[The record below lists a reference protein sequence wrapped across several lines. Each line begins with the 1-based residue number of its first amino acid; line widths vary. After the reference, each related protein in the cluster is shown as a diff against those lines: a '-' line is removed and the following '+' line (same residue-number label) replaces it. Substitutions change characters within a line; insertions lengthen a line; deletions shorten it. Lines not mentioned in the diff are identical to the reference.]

1 MTKNILICGFMGSG
15 KSTFAEKLSSTAA
28 DWTSYDLDHEICR
41 ALNIP
46 NNKLGDWIRAEGIPA
61 FRQMEMKILANLIG
75 HPQSKII
82 SLGGGTLEAEGFWD
96 LKASTNFDLVY
107 LKIDLKT
114 CLERTEGDSN
124 RPLRSL
130 SDDDLKKL
138 HTEREKNYMKANLIL
153 SVETIKEIDSIPT
166 LVHNLRGH

>member
-1 MTKNILICGFMGSG
+1 MNILICGFMGSG
-15 KSTFAEKLSSTAA
+15 KSTFAEKLSNTASG
-28 DWTSYDLDHEICR
+28 WTSFDLDHEICR

-46 NNKLGDWIRAEGIPA
+46 NNKLGDWIRSEGIPA
-61 FRQMEMKILANLIG
+61 FRQMEMKILANLIER
-75 HPQSKII
+75 PESKII

-96 LKASTNFDLVY
+96 LKARTHFDLVY

-130 SDDDLKKL
+130 SDSDLKKL
-138 HTEREKNYMKANLIL
+138 HTEREKNYMLADLVL
-153 SVETIKEIDSIPT
+153 CVEKIKVIDDIPT

>member
-1 MTKNILICGFMGSG
+1 MYSSVLICGFMGSG
-15 KSTFAEKLSSTAA
+15 KSTFAQKLSQTAA
-28 DWTSYDLDHEICR
+28 EWTSFDLDDEICR

-46 NNKLGDWIRAEGIPA
+46 NNKLGDWIRAQGIPA
-61 FRQMEMKILANLIG
+61 FRQLEIKILTTLIAK
-75 HPQSKII
+75 PQSKII

-96 LKASTNFDLVY
+96 LKDKTNSDLVY

-130 SDDDLKKL
+130 SDDELKKL
-138 HTEREKNYMKANLIL
+138 HTEREKNYILADLIL
-153 SVETIKEIDSIPT
+153 THEQIKEIDDIPT
-166 LVHNLRGH
+166 LVHNLRGL